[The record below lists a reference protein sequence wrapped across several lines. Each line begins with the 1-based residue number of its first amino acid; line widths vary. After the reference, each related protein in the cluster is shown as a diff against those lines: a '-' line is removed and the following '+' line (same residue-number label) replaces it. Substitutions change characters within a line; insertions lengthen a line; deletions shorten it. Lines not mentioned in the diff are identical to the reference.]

1 MSEMSFKIWTR
12 AAARPKLRSTWANSI
27 TGEFMMLSI
36 QRQTARPKRFRWPR
50 IFRLLPWLTLAVC
63 GALCPGIAAQAQTAA
78 SAAVPIKIIA
88 FGDSLSAGYL
98 LPESDVFPTVL
109 QKALRAEG
117 KDVTVVNGGVSGD
130 TSTGGLARLD
140 WTLGDGADAV
150 ILELGANDMLRG
162 VDPAVTKR
170 ALASILEKLKARHIK
185 VLLAG
190 MLAEPTLGKDY
201 VERFEAIYPALAK
214 QFDVPLYPFF
224 LDGMVQDSSQK
235 LSDGM
240 HPNKRGVETIVAHIL
255 PSVNTLLKTVE
266 PRS

>member
-1 MSEMSFKIWTR
+1 MF
-12 AAARPKLRSTWANSI
+12 SI
-27 TGEFMMLSI
+27 P
-36 QRQTARPKRFRWPR
+36 RPKRARWPQT
-50 IFRLLPWLTLAVC
+50 LGVLAWLAAPVC
-63 GALCPGIAAQAQTAA
+63 AALCPGGPAWAQTAA
-78 SAAVPIKIIA
+78 KADTPVKIIA

-98 LPESDVFPTVL
+98 LPESDAFPAVL

-162 VDPAVTKR
+162 VDPAVTKQ
-170 ALASILEKLKARHIK
+170 ALASILEKLKARHVK

-190 MLAEPTLGKDY
+190 MLAQPTLGKDY
-201 VERFEAIYPALAK
+201 VEKFDAIYPALAK
-214 QFDVPLYPFF
+214 QFGVPLYPFF
-224 LDGMVQDSSQK
+224 LDGMVQDTTQK

-255 PSVNTLLKTVE
+255 PDVDALLKSVE